1 MPMKPA
7 LGIIG
12 AGKVGQALAR
22 LCFQAGYTIA
32 AVHSRT
38 PARAERLAQQVGSAA
53 VPTVQEAAL
62 HTDLLLLT
70 VPDDAIEVVSRQLA
84 VCHLAGKG
92 VIHTSGAHDSRVL
105 SALAAQGAMTG
116 SLHPAYPFAD
126 VESAISG
133 LAGTTFAL
141 EADDERLAVW
151 LGEMVGALHGSVL
164 RIPPGSKALYHAGLV
179 IASNYTVTLYAAAER
194 LLLTL
199 SDDRAV
205 VDGALNRLV
214 GATVEN
220 LRETGIP
227 DALTGPLVRGD
238 VGTIGAHLEAL
249 QQQDA
254 QLAALYRDLARA
266 SLPILQARGIPV
278 DAIVSLLSRT

>member
-1 MPMKPA
+1 MPKKPA
-7 LGIIG
+7 LSIIG
-12 AGKVGQALAR
+12 AGKVGQALAL
-22 LCFQAGYTIA
+22 LCLRAGYTTA
-32 AVHSRT
+32 AVYSRT
-38 PARAERLAQQVGSAA
+38 PAHAERLAQQVGSVA
-53 VPTVQEAAL
+53 VATAQEAAL
-62 HTDLLLLT
+62 RADLILLT
-70 VPDDAIEVVSRQLA
+70 VPDDAIEVVARQLA
-84 VCHLAGKG
+84 VCPLAGKG
-92 VIHTSGAHDSRVL
+92 VIHTSGAHDARVL
-105 SALAAQGAMTG
+105 SALAARGAMTG

-126 VESAISG
+126 VESAMSG

-151 LGEMVGALHGSVL
+151 LSEMVSALNGSVL
-164 RIPPGSKALYHAGLV
+164 RIPPGSKALYHAALV

-199 SDDRAV
+199 SDDRAA

-238 VGTIGAHLEAL
+238 VGTIEAHLEAL